1 MDDDQENITN
11 QTANN
16 AGQNDLDT
24 DNIQQIM

>member
-1 MDDDQENITN
+1 MEEDQNIIN
-11 QTANN
+11 QANN

>member
-1 MDDDQENITN
+1 MDEDQNITN

-16 AGQNDLDT
+16 SGQNDLDT